1 MSKVTVFN
9 QTTENID
16 EHEKTLKE
24 VFNHVEEKESFSVI
38 FITNEEIKLLN
49 KTYRQIDEETDVLSF
64 ISDEEDYLGDI
75 FISLEKAK
83 QQAIDYNHSL
93 KREISF
99 LAVHGYLHLK
109 GHDHKTK
116 EEEKIMNDL
125 TEEILNKANVRR
137 DKNDWFN

>member
-137 DKNDWFN
+137 DKND